1 MMAFTWYILGILTV
15 GSGYFLYEYSKKHRL
30 HWFFWTGLGIGIF
43 TIFFSV
49 AWAVGAVLEGVPRAA
64 SMGLLMFGLGGIVIL
79 TVTIRFIT
87 RGSSFDGLAKSR
99 HPGES
104 RGPG

>member
-30 HWFFWTGLGIGIF
+30 HWLSWTGLGIGIF
-43 TIFFSV
+43 SIFFGI
-49 AWAVGAVLEGVPRAA
+49 AWAVGAVLEGVPRSA

-79 TVTIRFIT
+79 TVTIRFIA
-87 RGSSFDGLAKSR
+87 RGSSFK
-99 HPGES
+99 
-104 RGPG
+104 